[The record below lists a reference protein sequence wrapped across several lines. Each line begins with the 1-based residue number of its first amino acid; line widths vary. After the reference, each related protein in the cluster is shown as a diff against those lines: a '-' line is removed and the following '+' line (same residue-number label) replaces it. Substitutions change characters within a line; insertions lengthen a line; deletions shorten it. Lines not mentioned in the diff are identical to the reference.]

1 MPNKNEKRNK
11 TLGFDANKIY
21 REKVRN
27 TVISLVYAV
36 LTAAIITVLVL
47 LEVMPTTYDV
57 TVGKA
62 SPDVI
67 YAIAE
72 IEDTQK
78 TEEAK
83 REARESVLDIY
94 APDPTATS
102 EIEDYFENTVFGGLE
117 TVAQYGENI
126 RNQNGDE
133 DGYQVAYDT
142 VKVKAFGQNELSF
155 LKNGQETQVPE
166 SKIKAVLDSSTED
179 VAKIKAW
186 FVPVLESILSDG
198 ITPANIETVKDSFAK
213 KITETDA
220 IENLALKKTV
230 AEVIQDK
237 LKANHY
243 VDANATE
250 LARIAV
256 ENAVKPVYIEKGSIV
271 CEKDEIVTQSQYDAL
286 KKMGMLTEGGISYRL
301 AICTSALIVIIIG
314 LVCWYLSV
322 FERKVALQ
330 PKKMLLLSL
339 LCIMNIVVSLV
350 FKSVGWEFVMNTAMC
365 VVLVS
370 IFFNERLAVVIN
382 AGLSV
387 ILAMIVSKEN
397 DLFGIDAVALMIS
410 ACAGGLSAIFV
421 CKNITVASRLKL
433 LMPGAISGVVSAF
446 TGFVACMLAGK
457 SFQASGIV
465 AASCLLGGFVA
476 SLLSVGSISIW
487 EAAFNLLTQSKL
499 LELSNSS
506 SELLRKISIEIPGTY
521 QHSTIVAELAEN
533 AAKDIGAN
541 QMLARAASL
550 YHDIGKMRIPECYT
564 ENQTAES
571 KNFHNTLTPRES
583 AEMIFSHITEG
594 VQMAKDNKLPAEII
608 DVIQQH
614 HGTSAV
620 MFFYNK
626 EKLQNPAAKIDEFRY
641 PGPNPQT
648 KEAGIILLAD
658 CIEASVR
665 CLDEKNNETI
675 RAQIEKMCKARMED
689 GELDD
694 CDLSLKDINI
704 IKNSFAT
711 TLSAIYH
718 GRIKYEVKKDGN

>member
-1 MPNKNEKRNK
+1 MADKSDKRNK
-11 TLGFDANKIY
+11 TLGFDASKLY

-27 TVISLVYAV
+27 TFISVVYGVFTAAVIS
-36 LTAAIITVLVL
+36 VLVL
-47 LEVMPTTYDV
+47 FEVLPTTYDV

-62 SPDVI
+62 SPESI

-83 REARESVLDIY
+83 KNARESVLDIY
-94 APDPTATS
+94 SADASATA
-102 EIEDYFENTVFGGLE
+102 EIQDFFENTVFDGIE
-117 TVAQYGENI
+117 TVASYGDSI

-142 VKVKAFGQNELSF
+142 SKVKSFGQNELSF
-155 LKNGQETQVPE
+155 LKAGQESQVSE
-166 SKIKAVLDSSTED
+166 SKVKAVLDSSADD
-179 VAKIKAW
+179 VAKLKAW
-186 FVPVLESILSDG
+186 FVPVLESILTDG
-198 ITPANIETVKDSFAK
+198 ITPANIESIKTSFSK
-213 KITETDA
+213 KITETDSTD
-220 IENLALKKTV
+220 NTSLKQVV
-230 AEVIQDK
+230 ADVVSEK
-237 LKANHY
+237 LKTNYY
-243 VDANATE
+243 VDTNATE

-256 ENAVKPVYIEKGSIV
+256 ENAVKPVFIEKGNIV
-271 CEKDEIVTQSQYDAL
+271 CEKDEIVTQAQYDAL

-301 AICTSALIVIIIG
+301 AICTSALVII
-314 LVCWYLSV
+314 LVVLVSWYLFI
-322 FERKVALQ
+322 FERKTALQ

-370 IFFNERLAVVIN
+370 IFFNERLAVVVN
-382 AGLSV
+382 TGLAI

-397 DLFGIDAVALMIS
+397 DLFGADAIALMIS
-410 ACAGGLSAIFV
+410 AYAGGMSAIYS
-421 CKNITVASRLKL
+421 CKYITVASRLKL
-433 LMPGAISGVVSAF
+433 MVPGAISGIVGAI

-465 AASCLLGGFVA
+465 ALYCLAGGLVA
-476 SLLSVGSISIW
+476 SILSAGSISIW
-487 EAAFNLLTQSKL
+487 ESAFNLLTQSKL

-541 QMLARAASL
+541 PMLARAASL

-564 ENQTAES
+564 ENQTDES
-571 KNFHNTLTPRES
+571 KNFHSALSPKES

-594 VQMAKDNKLPAEII
+594 IKMAKENKLPIEII

-620 MFFYNK
+620 MYFYNK
-626 EKLQNPAAKIDEFRY
+626 EKLQNPDADINEFRY

-665 CLDEKNNETI
+665 SLDEKNNETI
-675 RAQIEKMCKARMED
+675 RAQVEKMCKARMED

-694 CDLSLKDINI
+694 CDLSLKDINV
-704 IKNSFAT
+704 IKNSFAA

-718 GRIKYEVKKDGN
+718 GRIKYEVKNNDN